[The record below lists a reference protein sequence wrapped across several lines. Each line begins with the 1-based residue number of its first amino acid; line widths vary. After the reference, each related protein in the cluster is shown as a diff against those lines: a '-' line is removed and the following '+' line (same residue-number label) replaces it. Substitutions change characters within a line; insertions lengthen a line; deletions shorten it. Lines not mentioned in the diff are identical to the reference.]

1 MFMSNI
7 ARLNKRLCLVR
18 DRTCNYDFFS
28 PQVYIFWNLKEQYA
42 SLWLMLQLSLYCHYL
57 PFLLPYCRANVLTM
71 STAHYARETGCDN
84 TMLMLAM
91 LTIPFNNLSVIIS
104 SHLSA
109 VSSVKGISCTD
120 PCCLSDFV
128 LTLFGII
135 TRPFRCSNVICANR
149 NVGRCGSVVPGNLEN
164 AKFRKPHVRA

>member
-7 ARLNKRLCLVR
+7 GKLNKRLCWVR
-18 DRTCNYDFFS
+18 EF
-28 PQVYIFWNLKEQYA
+28 IFWNLKEQYV

-57 PFLLPYCRANVLTM
+57 PFITPYCRANDLTT
-71 STAHYARETGCDN
+71 STAHYARETGCGN

-91 LTIPFNNLSVIIS
+91 LTTPLNNLSGIIS

-109 VSSVKGISCTD
+109 VSSVKAISCTD

-128 LTLFGII
+128 LTLLGII
-135 TRPFRCSNVICANR
+135 MRPFRFSNVICAN
-149 NVGRCGSVVPGNLEN
+149 
-164 AKFRKPHVRA
+164 